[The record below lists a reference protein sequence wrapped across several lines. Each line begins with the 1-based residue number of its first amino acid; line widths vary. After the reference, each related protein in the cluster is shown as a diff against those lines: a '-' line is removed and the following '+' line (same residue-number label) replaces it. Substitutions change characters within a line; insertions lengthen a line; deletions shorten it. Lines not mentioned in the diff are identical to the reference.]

1 MAGDVGKR
9 FPSTGR
15 RKRFFKNLGKT
26 DGYEMAS
33 LYNNISQIYQEQEEH
48 EKALESLD
56 KALELIKKDGEQRG
70 GGGNDPCQPG
80 AILDGAGTAG

>member
-1 MAGDVGKR
+1 MAGDVEKALSQYR
-9 FPSTGR
+9 EAEAI
-15 RKRFFKNLGKT
+15 FKNLGKT

-56 KALELIKKDGEQRG
+56 KALELIKRWRTARRRWQR
-70 GGGNDPCQPG
+70 PISTG